1 MKKKI
6 LITEDDNDLNSTIS
20 KFLALKDFE
29 VKSVYDGQSA
39 VDKVYEEH
47 FDIILLDIKLPFI
60 NGYDVAKN
68 IREFSDVAIIF
79 LTSLD
84 SQKDIEQGFL
94 SGGDDYITKPFSL
107 NELLLRINAI
117 LRRTFENKEKIQI
130 TDEIYFDTIKSSLF
144 KNQEPV
150 KLTAKEIKL
159 LQLFLKNKNSVLTRE
174 TIFNDIYDYEE
185 KPNEASLR
193 VFINKLRHL
202 IGKDKIQTV
211 KNIGYKYVS

>member
-6 LITEDDNDLNSTIS
+6 LIIEDDNDLNSTIS
-20 KFLALKDFE
+20 KFLTLKDFE